1 MIYERR
7 KKSRAIEK
15 GVPLKDGVGLTYNEL
30 NDIYIGTNFKEDL
43 EDIVSKRYLK
53 KYRIDGFA
61 DDVYDILG
69 GCLSFE
75 FTRFINPNES
85 CLTLVATDACKLGVV
100 DGDGIRQLTLK
111 ECLRLDGY
119 PDDYK
124 FDVPYRVGLDLLGN
138 TVVVPVIKMIC
149 ERILES
155 YE

>member
-1 MIYERR
+1 M
-7 KKSRAIEK
+7 
-15 GVPLKDGVGLTYNEL
+15 TYNEL

-43 EDIVSKRYLK
+43 GDIVSKRYLK